1 MALDPL
7 PQQRLAIEAPL
18 GPVLVVAGPGAG
30 KTFCLIARINHLIH
44 TLGIAPERI
53 CAVTFTN
60 RAAEEIAVRLAHTL
74 GDRAEAITRGT
85 IHALCLGLLRDHAAA
100 AGLRKGFGVAD
111 EQYQKVILGRLHVPL
126 EQRGAL
132 LNRFSRHRVQK
143 QDYELTPDDARLYRE
158 YAGWLAHRNM
168 VDFDDL
174 VAKAEEL
181 LRSRGDIA
189 DTIAAR
195 WDYLLVDEFQ
205 DVNAV
210 QYDLLK
216 RLAAPHG
223 NFFAV
228 GDDEQSIFTWTGAD
242 PYVLVRFS
250 HDYEIDR
257 PIVLDKNCRCSRQ
270 IFETARRVLAQNPQ
284 LFEKQLSAEQESAHE
299 VGAFTFRDEEEE
311 ASWLLEDILA
321 DRAAA
326 GLGWGDYAVLYRRHK
341 VGEYLEGRL
350 VRAGIPCRLARGR
363 SLVEDDVIR
372 YVVAALRIV
381 RDPGDPVALEAFA
394 RCVLSAHFLQ
404 EVLASPPFAVSSSP
418 PDPLSTAW
426 RGGTQD
432 DFLAAIRALARRRP
446 AQDPDTKKLWRLV
459 FQVEN
464 LRALARSHRALAP
477 LVDEILSQSVGP
489 YRNALEERHDELT
502 DPADN
507 PEAVQLAERLAAAIA
522 AEQDIVIDP
531 QEGLEIALRGM
542 LAAAGVRHVP
552 STSLGSSEPRGMA
565 PGLVH
570 PGETLVRADGGEHGL
585 ALTLFKAL
593 QLLHAK
599 ELDAALDRYVTFD
612 FETTDKD
619 VEVCE
624 VVEVGAVRVV
634 EGEIVD
640 RFHTLV
646 KPYRPITPGATKLHG
661 YSDADV
667 RGARSFAEVWPA
679 FRAFVGDDVL
689 IAHNGQHF
697 DIPVLRRLAAGQDGV
712 DSLVFYDT
720 LPLVRS
726 LSRDSAK
733 LEDLALRFGIDA
745 GRAHHALDDAVTL
758 AKVYHELE
766 RQRGIRARKAV
777 LVNLL
782 DYLGLALALE
792 QGAGSPQ
799 GVPDGPGEREILFKL
814 AKFYTLGRYSDALA
828 FYEMERERSGGDP
841 APPVDEV
848 IRRLGGRALMT
859 RLRAEPDPA
868 QRYPAAV
875 ARLRALMDEP
885 SAPDAASP
893 PDPLSTTWRGGTLED
908 SIDRLLGRVALSTS
922 DGIEVAPDRVNLLTL
937 HSTKGLEFSRVYIVG
952 VEDYQI
958 PGVRETKENRQA
970 EIEEAR
976 RLLYVGMTRARDRLV
991 LTRVERRFGMEAG
1004 GSTFLEEMGLE
1015 GVASP

>member
-1 MALDPL
+1 MDFEPL

-30 KTFCLIARINHLIH
+30 KTFCLIARIDHLINH
-44 TLGIAPERI
+44 RGLAPERI

-60 RAAEEIAVRLAHTL
+60 RAAEEIAVRLKHTL
-74 GDRAEAITRGT
+74 GERAEAITRGT
-85 IHALCLGLLRDHAAA
+85 IHALCLALLREYAEA

-126 EQRGAL
+126 EQRGSL

-158 YAGWLAHRNM
+158 YTAWLAHRNM

-181 LRSRGDIA
+181 LRTRGDIA
-189 DTIAAR
+189 DAIAAR

-242 PYVLVRFS
+242 PYALVRFAR
-250 HDYEIDR
+250 DYGIDR

-284 LFEKQLSAEQESAHE
+284 LFEKQLSAEQESEYE
-299 VGAFTFRDEEEE
+299 VGAFAFRDEEEE

-321 DRAAA
+321 DRTAA

-350 VRAGIPCRLARGR
+350 VREGIPCRLARGR
-363 SLVEDDVIR
+363 SLVEDDVIK

-381 RDPGDPVALEAFA
+381 RDPGDSVALEAFA

-404 EVLASPPFAVSSSP
+404 EVEAAIGSS
-418 PDPLSTAW
+418 
-426 RGGTQD
+426 G
-432 DFLAAIRALARRRP
+432 DFLTSVRALARRRP
-446 AQDPDTKKLWRLV
+446 AHDPDTKKLWRLV

-502 DPADN
+502 DPADL
-507 PEAVQLAERLAAAIA
+507 PEAVRLADELAAAISA
-522 AEQDIVIDP
+522 DRNIVIPP
-531 QEGLEIALRGM
+531 QGGVEIALRGM
-542 LAAAGVRHVP
+542 LIAAGIRHVP
-552 STSLGSSEPRGMA
+552 SGPDGDLVLGR
-565 PGLVH
+565 
-570 PGETLVRADGGEHGL
+570 TDGGAGGL

-593 QLLHAK
+593 QILDARG
-599 ELDAALDRYVTFD
+599 LDAAFQRYITFD
-612 FETTDKD
+612 LETTDND
-619 VEVCE
+619 VATCG
-624 VVEVGAVRVV
+624 VVEIGAARVV
-634 EGEIVD
+634 QGEIVD
-640 RFHTLV
+640 RFHSLV
-646 KPYRPITPGATKLHG
+646 QPYRAISTRASEIHG
-661 YSDADV
+661 YTDADLK
-667 RGARSFAEVWPA
+667 GAPSFGEVWPA
-679 FRAFVGDDVL
+679 FRSFIGNDVL
-689 IAHNGQHF
+689 IAHNGQRF
-697 DIPVLRRLAAGQDGV
+697 DIPVLRRLAAGRDGV
-712 DSLVFYDT
+712 DSLAFYDT

-726 LSRDSAK
+726 LSRDSGK
-733 LEDLALRFGIDA
+733 LEDLAHRFGIDC

-758 AKVYHELE
+758 SRVYRELE

-792 QGAGSPQ
+792 PSAEGG
-799 GVPDGPGEREILFKL
+799 GEREALF
-814 AKFYTLGRYSDALA
+814 
-828 FYEMERERSGGDP
+828 
-841 APPVDEV
+841 
-848 IRRLGGRALMT
+848 
-859 RLRAEPDPA
+859 
-868 QRYPAAV
+868 
-875 ARLRALMDEP
+875 
-885 SAPDAASP
+885 
-893 PDPLSTTWRGGTLED
+893 
-908 SIDRLLGRVALSTS
+908 
-922 DGIEVAPDRVNLLTL
+922 NL
-937 HSTKGLEFSRVYIVG
+937 
-952 VEDYQI
+952 
-958 PGVRETKENRQA
+958 
-970 EIEEAR
+970 
-976 RLLYVGMTRARDRLV
+976 
-991 LTRVERRFGMEAG
+991 
-1004 GSTFLEEMGLE
+1004 
-1015 GVASP
+1015 

>member
-1 MALDPL
+1 MDFDPL

-30 KTFCLIARINHLIH
+30 KTFCLIARINHLIN
-44 TLGIAPERI
+44 TRGLAPERI

-60 RAAEEIAVRLAHTL
+60 RAAEEIAVRLKHTL
-74 GDRAEAITRGT
+74 GDRAEGVTRGT
-85 IHALCLGLLRDHAAA
+85 IHALCLALLREHAEA

-126 EQRGAL
+126 EQRGSL
-132 LNRFSRHRVQK
+132 LNRFSRHRVQ
-143 QDYELTPDDARLYRE
+143 DYRLTDDDARLYRE
-158 YAGWLAHRNM
+158 YAVWLAHRNM
-168 VDFDDL
+168 LDFDDL
-174 VAKAEEL
+174 VVKAEEL
-181 LRSRGDIA
+181 VRTHGDIA
-189 DTIAAR
+189 DAIAAR

-250 HDYEIDR
+250 RDYEIDR

-270 IFETARRVLAQNPQ
+270 IFETARRVLAQNRQ
-284 LFEKQLSAEQESAHE
+284 LFEKQLSAEQESAYE
-299 VGAFTFRDEEEE
+299 VGAFAFRDEEEE
-311 ASWLLEDILA
+311 TAWLIDDMLA
-321 DRAAA
+321 DRAAS
-326 GLGWGDYAVLYRRHK
+326 GLGWGDYAILYRRHK

-350 VRAGIPCRLARGR
+350 VRAGTPCRLARGR
-363 SLVEDDVIR
+363 SLVEDDVIK
-372 YVVAALRIV
+372 YVIAALGIV
-381 RDPGDPVALEAFA
+381 RDSGDPVALEAFA
-394 RCVLSAHFLQ
+394 RCVLSPHFLQ
-404 EVLASPPFAVSSSP
+404 EVLASPPF
-418 PDPLSTAW
+418 PLSANAE
-426 RGGTQD
+426 RGDVG
-432 DFLAAIRALARRRP
+432 DFLSAVRTLARRRP

-464 LRALARSHRALAP
+464 LRALTRSHRALVP

-502 DPADN
+502 DPAAI
-507 PEAVQLAERLAAAIA
+507 PEAVRLAERLAAAIA
-522 AEQDIVIDP
+522 AEQEIVIAP

-542 LAAAGVRHVP
+542 LIAAGVRHVP
-552 STSLGSSEPRGMA
+552 SSTTSRTSPTSI
-565 PGLVH
+565 
-570 PGETLVRADGGEHGL
+570 TS

-593 QLLHAK
+593 QLLHA
-599 ELDAALDRYVTFD
+599 EGLDTALERYVTFD
-612 FETTDKD
+612 LETTDKD

-624 VVEVGAVRVV
+624 VVEIGAVRVV
-634 EGEIVD
+634 GGEIVD
-640 RFHTLV
+640 RFHLLV
-646 KPYRPITPGATKLHG
+646 RPYRPITPGATKVHG
-661 YSDADV
+661 YTDGDV
-667 RGARSFAEVWPA
+667 RKARPLAEVWPE
-679 FRAFVGDDVL
+679 FRAFIGDDVL

-697 DIPVLRRLAAGQDGV
+697 DIPVLRRLAAGWEGV
-712 DSLVFYDT
+712 DTLVFYDT

-733 LEDLALRFGIDA
+733 IEDLALRFGIDA

-758 AKVYHELE
+758 ARVYRELE

-782 DYLGLALALE
+782 DYLGLAFALEPESE
-792 QGAGSPQ
+792 QGALKESLT
-799 GVPDGPGEREILFKL
+799 VPGGRERELLFKV

-828 FYEMERERSGGDP
+828 LYEMERERSGGDSG
-841 APPVDEV
+841 PPVDEV

-875 ARLRALMDEP
+875 ARLRALIDEP
-885 SAPDAASP
+885 SPA
-893 PDPLSTTWRGGTLED
+893 GTLKE
-908 SIDRLLGRVALSTS
+908 SIDRLLDRVALSTS
-922 DGIEVAPDRVNLLTL
+922 EGIEVAPDRVNLLTL

-958 PGVRETKENRQA
+958 PGLREAKENRQA
-970 EIEEAR
+970 EIQEAR
-976 RLLYVGMTRARDRLV
+976 RLLYVGMTRTRERLV

-1004 GSTFLEEMGLE
+1004 GSSFLEEMGLQADAVGAE
-1015 GVASP
+1015 

>member
-1 MALDPL
+1 MDFDPL

-30 KTFCLIARINHLIH
+30 KTFCLIARINHLIN
-44 TLGIAPERI
+44 TRGLAPERI
-53 CAVTFTN
+53 CTVTFTN
-60 RAAEEIAVRLAHTL
+60 RAAEEIAVRLKHTL
-74 GDRAEAITRGT
+74 GDRADGVTRGT
-85 IHALCLGLLRDHAAA
+85 IHAVCLALLREHAEA

-126 EQRGAL
+126 EQRGSL
-132 LNRFSRHRVQK
+132 LNRFSRHRVQ
-143 QDYELTPDDARLYRE
+143 DYRLTDDDARLYRE
-158 YAGWLAHRNM
+158 YAVWLSHRNM
-168 VDFDDL
+168 LDFDDL
-174 VAKAEEL
+174 VVKAEEL
-181 LRSRGDIA
+181 VRTHGDIA

-228 GDDEQSIFTWTGAD
+228 GDVEQSIFTWTGAD
-242 PYVLVRFS
+242 PYVLIRFS
-250 HDYEIDR
+250 RDYDIDR

-284 LFEKQLSAEQESAHE
+284 LFEKQLSAEQESAYE
-299 VGAFTFRDEEEE
+299 VSAFAFRDEEEE
-311 ASWLLEDILA
+311 AAWLLEDIVS
-321 DRAAA
+321 DRAVA
-326 GLGWGDYAVLYRRHK
+326 GLGWGDYAILYRRHK

-363 SLVEDDVIR
+363 SLVEDDVIK
-372 YVVAALRIV
+372 YVIAALGIV

-394 RCVLSAHFLQ
+394 RCVLSPHFLQ
-404 EVLASPPFAVSSSP
+404 EVEAATSAARPGPLSASKASP
-418 PDPLSTAW
+418 PDP
-426 RGGTQD
+426 G

-464 LRALARSHRALAP
+464 LRALTRSHRALVP

-502 DPADN
+502 DPAAI
-507 PEAVQLAERLAAAIA
+507 PEAVRLAERLAAAIA
-522 AEQDIVIDP
+522 AEQEIVIAP
-531 QEGLEIALRGM
+531 QGGLEIALRGM
-542 LAAAGVRHVP
+542 LAAAGFRHVP
-552 STSLGSSEPRGMA
+552 SSPAARREVREVGKVGK
-565 PGLVH
+565 V
-570 PGETLVRADGGEHGL
+570 GEVVIGAQDGGPHGL

-593 QLLHAK
+593 QNLHSL
-599 ELDAALDRYVTFD
+599 EILDTLPRYVTFD
-612 FETTDKD
+612 LETTDKD

-634 EGEIVD
+634 GGEIVD
-640 RFHTLV
+640 RFHSLV
-646 KPYRPITPGATKLHG
+646 QPYRPITPGATKVHG
-661 YSDADV
+661 YTDAAV
-667 RGARSFAEVWPA
+667 RAAPSFAEVWPG
-679 FRAFVGDDVL
+679 FRAFIGDDVL

-697 DIPVLRRLAAGQDGV
+697 DVPVLRRLAAGRDGV

-758 AKVYHELE
+758 ARVYRELE
-766 RQRGIRARKAV
+766 RLRAVRARKAV

-792 QGAGSPQ
+792 PEREQGAESREQ
-799 GVPDGPGEREILFKL
+799 EILFKV

-828 FYEMERERSGGDP
+828 FYEMERERSGGNSGP
-841 APPVDEV
+841 SVDEV

-875 ARLRALMDEP
+875 ARLRALIDEP
-885 SAPDAASP
+885 SPA
-893 PDPLSTTWRGGTLED
+893 GTLKE
-908 SIDRLLGRVALSTS
+908 SIDHLLDRVALSTS
-922 DGIEVAPDRVNLLTL
+922 EGIEVAPDRINLLTL
-937 HSTKGLEFSRVYIVG
+937 HSTKGLEFSRVFIVG

-958 PGVRETKENRQA
+958 PGLREAKENRQA
-970 EIEEAR
+970 EIQEAR
-976 RLLYVGMTRARDRLV
+976 HPLYVGMTRTRERLV

-1004 GSTFLEEMGLE
+1004 GSSFLEEMGLE
-1015 GVASP
+1015 AQGVGAG

>member
-1 MALDPL
+1 MEFDPL
-7 PQQRLAIEAPL
+7 PPQRLAIEAPL

-30 KTFCLIARINHLIH
+30 KTFCLIARIHHLID
-44 TLGIAPERI
+44 TLHMAPERI

-60 RAAEEIAVRLAHTL
+60 RAAEEIAVRLKHTL
-74 GDRAEAITRGT
+74 EHRAEGITRGT
-85 IHALCLGLLRDHAAA
+85 IHALCLALLREHAEA

-126 EQRGAL
+126 EQRGSL

-143 QDYELTPDDARLYRE
+143 HDFELTADDARLYRE
-158 YAGWLAHRNM
+158 YAAWLAHRNM
-168 VDFDDL
+168 LDFDDL
-174 VAKAEEL
+174 VSKAEEL
-181 LRSRGDIA
+181 LRTRGDLA
-189 DTIAAR
+189 DAIAAR

-242 PYVLVRFS
+242 PYVLVRFAR
-250 HDYEIDR
+250 DYEIDR
-257 PIVLDKNCRCSRQ
+257 PIVLDRNCRSSRQ

-284 LFEKQLSAEQESAHE
+284 LFEKQLSADQESAYD
-299 VGAFTFRDEEEE
+299 VGAFAFRDEEEE
-311 ASWLLEDILA
+311 ASWLLDDILA
-321 DRAAA
+321 DRAAS

-341 VGEYLEGRL
+341 LGEYLEGRL

-363 SLVEDDVIR
+363 ALVEDDVIK
-372 YVVAALRIV
+372 YVIAALRIV

-404 EVLASPPFAVSSSP
+404 EVEAAISASPPVPLSTTSASR
-418 PDPLSTAW
+418 PDPLSTTW
-426 RGGTQD
+426 RGGMQD

-464 LRALARSHRALAP
+464 LRALPRSHRALAP

-502 DPADN
+502 DPAAI
-507 PEAVQLAERLAAAIA
+507 PEAMRLAERLGAAIA
-522 AEQDIVIDP
+522 AEQDIVIEP
-531 QEGLEIALRGM
+531 QGGLEIALRGM
-542 LAAAGVRHVP
+542 LAAAGLRHVP
-552 STSLGSSEPRGMA
+552 SSAAVRRE
-565 PGLVH
+565 VEEV
-570 PGETLVRADGGEHGL
+570 GEVGEVVIGPQDGGPHGL

-593 QLLHAK
+593 QNLHS
-599 ELDAALDRYVTFD
+599 LDIVHDLPRYVTFD
-612 FETTDKD
+612 LETTDKD
-619 VEVCE
+619 VDVCE

-634 EGEIVD
+634 GGEIVD

-646 KPYRPITPGATKLHG
+646 KPYRPITAGATKVHG
-661 YSDADV
+661 YSDAAVQD
-667 RGARSFAEVWPA
+667 APPFPEVWPA
-679 FRAFVGDDVL
+679 FRAFIGDDVL

-733 LEDLALRFGIDA
+733 LEDLALRYGIDA

-758 AKVYHELE
+758 ARVYRELE
-766 RQRGIRARKAV
+766 RQRAIRARKAV
-777 LVNLL
+777 LVTLL

-792 QGAGSPQ
+792 PRTEQGAGS
-799 GVPDGPGEREILFKL
+799 GERDLLFKV
-814 AKFYTLGRYSDALA
+814 ATFYTLGRYSDALA
-828 FYEMERERSGGDP
+828 FYEMERERSGAAA

-848 IRRLGGRALMT
+848 IKRLGGRALMT

-875 ARLRALMDEP
+875 ARLRALMDGDS
-885 SAPDAASP
+885 SA
-893 PDPLSTTWRGGTLED
+893 TLAE
-908 SIDRLLGRVALSTS
+908 SIDRLLERVALSTS
-922 DGIEVAPDRVNLLTL
+922 EGIEVAPDRVNLLTL

-958 PGVRETKENRQA
+958 PGVRESKENRQA
-970 EIEEAR
+970 EIQEAR
-976 RLLYVGMTRARDRLV
+976 RLLYVGMTRARERLV

-1004 GSTFLEEMGLE
+1004 GSSFLEEMGLQE
-1015 GVASP
+1015 LPSDLVH

>member
-1 MALDPL
+1 MDFDPL

-30 KTFCLIARINHLIH
+30 KTFCLIARINYLIDTLHL
-44 TLGIAPERI
+44 APERI

-60 RAAEEIAVRLAHTL
+60 RAAEEIAIRLKHTL
-74 GDRAEAITRGT
+74 GERAEPITRGT
-85 IHALCLGLLRDHAAA
+85 IHALCLALLREHAEA
-100 AGLRKGFGVAD
+100 AGLRRGFGVAD
-111 EQYQKVILGRLHVPL
+111 EQYQKVILGRLHVPQ
-126 EQRGAL
+126 EQRSSL

-143 QDYELTPDDARLYRE
+143 RDYELTADDARLYRE
-158 YAGWLAHRNM
+158 YAAWLAHRNM
-168 VDFDDL
+168 LDFDDL
-174 VAKAEEL
+174 VTKAEEL
-181 LRSRGDIA
+181 LRTHGDIA
-189 DTIAAR
+189 DAVAAR

-205 DVNAV
+205 DVNPV

-250 HDYEIDR
+250 RESAIDR

-270 IFETARRVLAQNPQ
+270 IFETARRVLAHNPQ
-284 LFEKQLSAEQESAHE
+284 LFEKQLSADQESPYE
-299 VGAFTFRDEEEE
+299 VGAFAFRDEEEE
-311 ASWLLEDILA
+311 ASWLLDDILA
-321 DRAAA
+321 DRTAA
-326 GLGWGDYAVLYRRHK
+326 GLAWGDYAILYRRHK
-341 VGEYLEGRL
+341 LGEYLEGRL

-363 SLVEDDVIR
+363 ALVEDDVIK
-372 YVVAALRIV
+372 YVIAALRIV

-394 RCVLSAHFLQ
+394 RCVLSPHFLQ
-404 EVLASPPFAVSSSP
+404 EVEASPPF
-418 PDPLSTAW
+418 PLSANAE
-426 RGGTQD
+426 RGDAG
-432 DFLAAIRALARRRP
+432 DFLAAIRTLARRRP

-464 LRALARSHRALAP
+464 LRALPRSHRTLAP

-502 DPADN
+502 DPAAN
-507 PEAVQLAERLAAAIA
+507 PEAVKLAERLEKAIA
-522 AEQDIVIDP
+522 GERDIVIEP
-531 QEGLEIALRGM
+531 QGGLEIALRGM
-542 LAAAGVRHVP
+542 LMAAGLRHVP
-552 STSLGSSEPRGMA
+552 TSTTSRTSPTSIA
-565 PGLVH
+565 S
-570 PGETLVRADGGEHGL
+570 

-593 QLLHAK
+593 QNLHS
-599 ELDAALDRYVTFD
+599 LDILDSLPRYVTFD
-612 FETTDKD
+612 LETTDKD

-624 VVEVGAVRVV
+624 VVEIGAARVV
-634 EGEIVD
+634 GGDIVD

-646 KPYRPITPGATKLHG
+646 QPYRPITPGATKVHG
-661 YSDADV
+661 YTDADV
-667 RGARSFAEVWPA
+667 RDARSFAEVWPE
-679 FRAFVGDDVL
+679 FRAFIGDDVL

-697 DIPVLRRLAAGQDGV
+697 DIPVLRRLAAGRDGV

-758 AKVYHELE
+758 ARVYRELE

-792 QGAGSPQ
+792 PRREQGAES
-799 GVPDGPGEREILFKL
+799 GEQAMLFKL

-828 FYEMERERSGGDP
+828 FYEMERGRTG
-841 APPVDEV
+841 AATTPPVDEV

-875 ARLRALMDEP
+875 ARLRALIDEP
-885 SAPDAASP
+885 SP
-893 PDPLSTTWRGGTLED
+893 PDPLSTTWRGGTLTE
-908 SIDRLLGRVALSTS
+908 SIDRLLERVALSTS
-922 DGIEVAPDRVNLLTL
+922 EGIEVAPDRINLLTL

-958 PGVRETKENRQA
+958 PGVRESKENRQA
-970 EIEEAR
+970 EIQEAR
-976 RLLYVGMTRARDRLV
+976 RLLYVGMTRARERLV

-1004 GSTFLEEMGLE
+1004 GSSFLEEMGLQE
-1015 GVASP
+1015 LPSDLVH

>member
-1 MALDPL
+1 MEFDPL

-30 KTFCLIARINHLIH
+30 KTFCLIARINHLIA

-60 RAAEEIAVRLAHTL
+60 RAAEEIAVRLKHTL
-74 GDRAEAITRGT
+74 RDRADGITRGT
-85 IHALCLGLLRDHAAA
+85 IHALCLALLRQYTEA
-100 AGLRKGFGVAD
+100 AGLRQGFGVAD

-126 EQRGAL
+126 EQRGPL
-132 LNRFSRHRVQK
+132 LNRFSRHRVQAY
-143 QDYELTPDDARLYRE
+143 DLTADEARLYRE
-158 YAGWLAHRNM
+158 YTAWLAHRNM
-168 VDFDDL
+168 LDFDDL
-174 VAKAEEL
+174 VAKAAEL
-181 LRSRGDIA
+181 VRTRGDVA
-189 DTIAAR
+189 DAIAAR

-216 RLAAPHG
+216 RLAAPHD

-242 PYVLVRFS
+242 PYVLVRFGR
-250 HDYEIDR
+250 DYGIER

-284 LFEKQLSAEQESAHE
+284 LFEKQLSAEQESPYE
-299 VGAFTFRDEEEE
+299 VVAYAFRDEAEE
-311 ASWLLEDILA
+311 ASWLLEDLRS
-321 DRAAA
+321 DGAAA
-326 GLGWGDYAVLYRRHK
+326 RLGWGDYAILYRRHRI
-341 VGEYLEGRL
+341 GEYVEGRL

-363 SLVEDDVIR
+363 SLVEDDVIK
-372 YVVAALRIV
+372 YVIAALRIV
-381 RDPGDPVALEAFA
+381 RDPSDPVALEAFA
-394 RCVLSAHFLQ
+394 RCVLSPHFLQ
-404 EVLASPPFAVSSSP
+404 EVMAATSASSP
-418 PDPLSTAW
+418 ADE
-426 RGGTQD
+426 
-432 DFLAAIRALARRRP
+432 FLATVRALARRRP
-446 AQDPDTKKLWRLV
+446 AQHPDTKKLWRLV
-459 FQVEN
+459 YQVEN
-464 LRALARSHRALAP
+464 LRALSRSHRALLP

-502 DPADN
+502 DPADH
-507 PEAVQLAERLAAAIA
+507 PEAVRLAQRLEQAMAGERGIAIA
-522 AEQDIVIDP
+522 SQG
-531 QEGLEIALRGM
+531 GLEIALRGM
-542 LAAAGVRHVP
+542 LVAAGLHRVRSSTSFTP
-552 STSLGSSEPRGMA
+552 STTA
-565 PGLVH
+565 P
-570 PGETLVRADGGEHGL
+570 ADDVEVVEDVAVVTGADAGPHGL

-593 QLLHAK
+593 QLLHAR
-599 ELDAALDRYVTFD
+599 ELDTALERYVTFD
-612 FETTDKD
+612 LETTDKD

-634 EGEIVD
+634 GGEITD

-646 KPYRPITPGATKLHG
+646 QPYRPITPGATAIHG
-661 YSDADV
+661 YTDRDV
-667 RGARSFAEVWPA
+667 RDARSFAEVWPE
-679 FRAFVGDDVL
+679 FRAFIGDDIL
-689 IAHNGQHF
+689 IAHNGQQF
-697 DIPVLRRLAAGQDGV
+697 DIPVLRRLAAGRDGV

-733 LEDLALRFGIDA
+733 LEDLALRFGIDP

-758 AKVYHELE
+758 AQVYRELE

-777 LVNLL
+777 LVNVL

-792 QGAGSPQ
+792 PRTEQGAGTPK
-799 GVPDGPGEREILFKL
+799 GHGRERDMLFQL

-828 FYEMERERSGGDP
+828 FYEMERDRTGAVEAP
-841 APPVDEV
+841 AVDAV
-848 IRRLGGRALMT
+848 IERLGGRALMT

-875 ARLRALMDEP
+875 ARLRALMDG
-885 SAPDAASP
+885 DAS
-893 PDPLSTTWRGGTLED
+893 GTLAD
-908 SIDRLLGRVALSTS
+908 SIDRLLERVALSTS

-958 PGVRETKENRQA
+958 PGYRESTEQRQG
-970 EIEEAR
+970 EIQEAR
-976 RLLYVGMTRARDRLV
+976 RLLYVGMTRARERLV
-991 LTRVERRFGMEAG
+991 LTRVERRFGMDAG
-1004 GSTFLEEMGLE
+1004 GSSFLEEMGLE
-1015 GVASP
+1015 VQGVGAA

>member
-1 MALDPL
+1 MTLDPL

-30 KTFCLIARINHLIH
+30 KTFCLIARINHLIN
-44 TLGIAPERI
+44 TRGLAPERI

-60 RAAEEIAVRLAHTL
+60 RAAEEIAVRLKHTL
-74 GDRAEAITRGT
+74 GDRAEGVTRGT
-85 IHALCLGLLRDHAAA
+85 IHALCLALLREHAEA

-126 EQRGAL
+126 EQRGSL
-132 LNRFSRHRVQK
+132 LNRFSRHRVQ
-143 QDYELTPDDARLYRE
+143 DYRLTDDDARLYRE
-158 YAGWLAHRNM
+158 YAVWLAHRNM
-168 VDFDDL
+168 LDFDDL
-174 VAKAEEL
+174 VVKAEAL
-181 LRSRGDIA
+181 VRTHGDIA
-189 DTIAAR
+189 DAIAAR

-250 HDYEIDR
+250 RDYEIDR

-284 LFEKQLSAEQESAHE
+284 LFEKQLSAEQESAYE
-299 VGAFTFRDEEEE
+299 VGAFGFRDEEEE
-311 ASWLLEDILA
+311 AAWLLEDILA
-321 DRAAA
+321 DRAVA
-326 GLGWGDYAVLYRRHK
+326 GLGWGDYAILYRRHK

-363 SLVEDDVIR
+363 SLVEDDVIK
-372 YVVAALRIV
+372 YVIAALGIV

-394 RCVLSAHFLQ
+394 RCVLSPHFLQ
-404 EVLASPPFAVSSSP
+404 EVEAAI
-418 PDPLSTAW
+418 
-426 RGGTQD
+426 GGSG
-432 DFLAAIRALARRRP
+432 DFLASVRALARRRP

-464 LRALARSHRALAP
+464 LRALTRSHRALVP

-502 DPADN
+502 DPAAI
-507 PEAVQLAERLAAAIA
+507 PEAVRLAAAIA
-522 AEQDIVIDP
+522 AEQEIVIAP
-531 QEGLEIALRGM
+531 QGGLEIALRGM
-542 LAAAGVRHVP
+542 LIVAGLRHVP
-552 STSLGSSEPRGMA
+552 TSTTSRTSPTSI
-565 PGLVH
+565 
-570 PGETLVRADGGEHGL
+570 TS

-593 QLLHAK
+593 QLLHAE
-599 ELDAALDRYVTFD
+599 ELDTALERYVTFD
-612 FETTDKD
+612 LETTDKD
-619 VEVCE
+619 AEVCE

-634 EGEIVD
+634 GGEIVD

-646 KPYRPITPGATKLHG
+646 QPYRPITPGATKVHG
-661 YSDADV
+661 YTDGDV
-667 RGARSFAEVWPA
+667 RNARSFAEVWPE
-679 FRAFVGDDVL
+679 FRAFIGDDVL

-697 DIPVLRRLAAGQDGV
+697 DIPVLRRLAAGREGV
-712 DSLVFYDT
+712 DTLVFYDT

-758 AKVYHELE
+758 ARVYRELE
-766 RQRGIRARKAV
+766 RLRAVRARKAV

-782 DYLGLALALE
+782 DYLGLAFALEPESE
-792 QGAGSPQ
+792 QGAG
-799 GVPDGPGEREILFKL
+799 GRERELLFKV

-828 FYEMERERSGGDP
+828 FYEMERERSGGDSG
-841 APPVDEV
+841 PPVDEV

-859 RLRAEPDPA
+859 RLRAAPDPA

-875 ARLRALMDEP
+875 ARLRALIDEP
-885 SAPDAASP
+885 ATA
-893 PDPLSTTWRGGTLED
+893 GTLKE
-908 SIDRLLGRVALSTS
+908 SIDRLLDRVALSTS
-922 DGIEVAPDRVNLLTL
+922 EGIEVAPDRVNLLTL
-937 HSTKGLEFSRVYIVG
+937 HSTKGLEFSRVYILG

-958 PGVRETKENRQA
+958 PGYRESTEKRQA

-976 RLLYVGMTRARDRLV
+976 RLLYVGMTRARERLV

-1004 GSTFLEEMGLE
+1004 GSSFLEEMGLQE
-1015 GVASP
+1015 LPSDLVH

>member
-1 MALDPL
+1 MEFDPL
-7 PQQRLAIEAPL
+7 PPQRLAIEAPL

-30 KTFCLIARINHLIH
+30 KTFCLIARINHLID
-44 TLGIAPERI
+44 TLHMAPERI

-60 RAAEEIAVRLAHTL
+60 RAAEEIAVRLKHTL
-74 GDRAEAITRGT
+74 ENRAEGITRGT
-85 IHALCLGLLRDHAAA
+85 IHALCLALLREHAEA

-111 EQYQKVILGRLHVPL
+111 EPYQKVILGRLHVPL
-126 EQRGAL
+126 EQRGSL

-143 QDYELTPDDARLYRE
+143 QDFELTADDARLYRE
-158 YAGWLAHRNM
+158 YAAWLEHRNM
-168 VDFDDL
+168 LDFDDL
-174 VAKAEEL
+174 VSKAEEL
-181 LRSRGDIA
+181 LRTRGDLA
-189 DTIAAR
+189 DAIAAR

-242 PYVLVRFS
+242 PYVLVRFAR
-250 HDYEIDR
+250 DYEIDR
-257 PIVLDKNCRCSRQ
+257 PILLDRNCRSSRQ

-284 LFEKQLSAEQESAHE
+284 LFEKQLSAEQESAYD
-299 VGAFTFRDEEEE
+299 VGAFAFRDEEEE
-311 ASWLLEDILA
+311 ASWLLDDIRA
-321 DRAAA
+321 DRAAS

-341 VGEYLEGRL
+341 LGEYLEGRL

-363 SLVEDDVIR
+363 ALVEDDVIK
-372 YVVAALRIV
+372 YVIAALRIV
-381 RDPGDPVALEAFA
+381 RDPGDSVALEAFA

-404 EVLASPPFAVSSSP
+404 EVEAAI
-418 PDPLSTAW
+418 STSLPVPRSANAD
-426 RGGTQD
+426 RGDAG

-464 LRALARSHRALAP
+464 LRALPRSHRALAP

-489 YRNALEERHDELT
+489 YKNALEERHDELT
-502 DPADN
+502 DPADI
-507 PEAVQLAERLAAAIA
+507 PEAVRLAERLDSAIA
-522 AEQDIVIDP
+522 GERSIAIEP
-531 QEGLEIALRGM
+531 NEGGLEIALRGM
-542 LAAAGVRHVP
+542 LAVAGVRHVP
-552 STSLGSSEPRGMA
+552 SQAAGPLKPRGTA
-565 PGLVH
+565 PGLTH
-570 PGETLVRADGGEHGL
+570 PGETLVKADGGEHGL

-593 QLLHAK
+593 QLLDAK
-599 ELDAALDRYVTFD
+599 KLDTALQRYVTFD
-612 FETTDKD
+612 LETTDKD
-619 VEVCE
+619 VDVCE

-634 EGEIVD
+634 GGEIVE

-646 KPYRPITPGATKLHG
+646 KPYRPITPGATKVHG
-661 YSDADV
+661 YSDAAVQD
-667 RGARSFAEVWPA
+667 APSFAEVWPA
-679 FRAFVGDDVL
+679 FRAFIGDDVL

-697 DIPVLRRLAAGQDGV
+697 DIPVLRRLAAGQHGV
-712 DSLVFYDT
+712 DGLVFYDT

-758 AKVYHELE
+758 AQVYRELE
-766 RQRGIRARKAV
+766 RQRATRARKAV

-782 DYLGLALALE
+782 DYLGLAFALE
-792 QGAGSPQ
+792 QGAGR
-799 GVPDGPGEREILFKL
+799 REQDMLFKV

-828 FYEMERERSGGDP
+828 FYEMERDRSGAAA

-875 ARLRALMDEP
+875 ARLRALIDEP
-885 SAPDAASP
+885 SAP
-893 PDPLSTTWRGGTLED
+893 TLRE
-908 SIDRLLGRVALSTS
+908 SIDRLLERVALSTS
-922 DGIEVAPDRVNLLTL
+922 EGIEVAPDRVNLLTL

-958 PGVRETKENRQA
+958 PGLRETKENRQA
-970 EIEEAR
+970 EIQEAR
-976 RLLYVGMTRARDRLV
+976 RLLYVGMTRARERLI

-1004 GSTFLEEMGLE
+1004 GSSFLEEMGLQE
-1015 GVASP
+1015 LPSDLVH

>member
-1 MALDPL
+1 MEFDPL

-30 KTFCLIARINHLIH
+30 KTFCLIARINHLIA
-44 TLGIAPERI
+44 TVGIAPERI

-60 RAAEEIAVRLAHTL
+60 RAAEEIAVRLKHTL
-74 GDRAEAITRGT
+74 RERADGIRRGT
-85 IHALCLGLLRDHAAA
+85 IHALCLGLLREHAEA

-126 EQRGAL
+126 EQRGSL

-143 QDYELTPDDARLYRE
+143 HDFELTADDARLYRE
-158 YAGWLAHRNM
+158 YAAWLAHRNM
-168 VDFDDL
+168 LDFDDL
-174 VAKAEEL
+174 VSKAEEL
-181 LRSRGDIA
+181 LRTRGDLA
-189 DTIAAR
+189 DAIAAR

-242 PYVLVRFS
+242 PYVLVRFAR
-250 HDYEIDR
+250 DYEIDR
-257 PIVLDKNCRCSRQ
+257 PIVLDRNCRSSRQ
-270 IFETARRVLAQNPQ
+270 IFEPARRVLAQNPQ
-284 LFEKQLSAEQESAHE
+284 LFEKQLSADQESAYD
-299 VGAFTFRDEEEE
+299 VGAFAFRDEEEE
-311 ASWLLEDILA
+311 ASWLLDDILA
-321 DRAAA
+321 DRAAS

-341 VGEYLEGRL
+341 LGEYLEGRL

-363 SLVEDDVIR
+363 ALVEDDVIK
-372 YVVAALRIV
+372 YVIAALRIV

-404 EVLASPPFAVSSSP
+404 EVEAAISASLPVPLSTTSASP
-418 PDPLSTAW
+418 PDPLSTRW
-426 RGGTQD
+426 RGGMQD

-464 LRALARSHRALAP
+464 LRALPRSHRALAP

-502 DPADN
+502 DPAAI
-507 PEAVQLAERLAAAIA
+507 PEAMRLAERLGAAIA
-522 AEQDIVIDP
+522 AEQDVVIEP
-531 QEGLEIALRGM
+531 QGGLEIALRGM
-542 LAAAGVRHVP
+542 LAAAGLRHVP
-552 STSLGSSEPRGMA
+552 SSAAVRRE
-565 PGLVH
+565 VEEV
-570 PGETLVRADGGEHGL
+570 GEVGEVVIGPQDGGPHGL

-593 QLLHAK
+593 QNLHS
-599 ELDAALDRYVTFD
+599 LDIVHDLPRYVTFD
-612 FETTDKD
+612 LETTDKD
-619 VEVCE
+619 VDVCE

-634 EGEIVD
+634 GGEIVD

-646 KPYRPITPGATKLHG
+646 KPYRPITAGATKVHG
-661 YSDADV
+661 YSDAAVQD
-667 RGARSFAEVWPA
+667 APPFPEVWPA
-679 FRAFVGDDVL
+679 FRAFIGDDVL

-733 LEDLALRFGIDA
+733 LEDLALRYGIDA

-758 AKVYHELE
+758 ARVYRELE
-766 RQRGIRARKAV
+766 RQRAIRARKAV

-792 QGAGSPQ
+792 GAGS
-799 GVPDGPGEREILFKL
+799 GERDLLFKL
-814 AKFYTLGRYSDALA
+814 EKFYTLGRYSDALE
-828 FYEMERERSGGDP
+828 FYQMERERAGRTA
-841 APPVDEV
+841 APSVDEV
-848 IRRLGGRALMT
+848 IERLGGRALMT

-875 ARLRALMDEP
+875 ARLRALIDADA
-885 SAPDAASP
+885 SAT
-893 PDPLSTTWRGGTLED
+893 LSD
-908 SIDRLLGRVALSTS
+908 SIDRLLERVALSTS
-922 DGIEVAPDRVNLLTL
+922 EGIEVAPDRVNLLTL
-937 HSTKGLEFSRVYIVG
+937 HSTKGLEFARVYIVG

-958 PGVRETKENRQA
+958 PGYRESTENREA
-970 EIEEAR
+970 EIQEAR
-976 RLLYVGMTRARDRLV
+976 RLLYVGMTRARERLV
-991 LTRVERRFGMEAG
+991 LTRVERRFGVEAG
-1004 GSTFLEEMGLE
+1004 GSSFLEEMSLDVQ
-1015 GVASP
+1015 GVGAA

>member
-1 MALDPL
+1 MEFDPL
-7 PQQRLAIEAPL
+7 PQQRRAIAAPL

-30 KTFCLIARINHLIH
+30 KTFCLIARINHLIG

-60 RAAEEIAVRLAHTL
+60 RAAEEIAVRLKHTL
-74 GDRAEAITRGT
+74 RDRADGITRGT
-85 IHALCLGLLRDHAAA
+85 IHALCLALLRQHAEA

-111 EQYQKVILGRLHVPL
+111 EQYQKVILGRLRVPL
-126 EQRGAL
+126 EQRGPL
-132 LNRFSRHRVQK
+132 LNRFGRHRVQA
-143 QDYELTPDDARLYRE
+143 YELTADDARLYRE
-158 YAGWLAHRNM
+158 YTAWLAHRNM

-174 VAKAEEL
+174 VTKAEEL
-181 LRSRGDIA
+181 LRRRVDVA
-189 DTIAAR
+189 DAIAAR

-250 HDYEIDR
+250 RDYEIDR

-284 LFEKQLSAEQESAHE
+284 LFEKQLSAEQESAYE
-299 VGAFTFRDEEEE
+299 VGAFAFRDEEEE
-311 ASWLLEDILA
+311 AAWLLEDILA
-321 DRAAA
+321 DRAAS
-326 GLGWGDYAVLYRRHK
+326 GLGWGDYAILYRRHK

-363 SLVEDDVIR
+363 SLVEDDVIK
-372 YVVAALRIV
+372 YVIAALGIV
-381 RDPGDPVALEAFA
+381 RDPGDLVALEAFA
-394 RCVLSAHFLQ
+394 RCVLSPHFLQ
-404 EVLASPPFAVSSSP
+404 EVEAATSAARPGPLSASKASP
-418 PDPLSTAW
+418 PDP
-426 RGGTQD
+426 G

-464 LRALARSHRALAP
+464 LRALTRSHRALVP

-502 DPADN
+502 DPAAI
-507 PEAVQLAERLAAAIA
+507 PEAVRLAERLAAAIA
-522 AEQDIVIDP
+522 AEQEIVIAP

-542 LAAAGVRHVP
+542 LIAAGLRHVP
-552 STSLGSSEPRGMA
+552 TSTTSRTSPTSI
-565 PGLVH
+565 
-570 PGETLVRADGGEHGL
+570 TS

-593 QLLHAK
+593 QLLHA
-599 ELDAALDRYVTFD
+599 EGLDTALERYVTFD
-612 FETTDKD
+612 LETTEKD

-624 VVEVGAVRVV
+624 VVEIGAVRVV
-634 EGEIVD
+634 GGEIVD
-640 RFHTLV
+640 RFHSLV
-646 KPYRPITPGATKLHG
+646 RPYRPITPGATKVHG
-661 YSDADV
+661 YTDGDV
-667 RGARSFAEVWPA
+667 RKARPFAEVWPE
-679 FRAFVGDDVL
+679 FRAFIGDDVL

-697 DIPVLRRLAAGQDGV
+697 DIPVLRRLAAGWEGV
-712 DSLVFYDT
+712 DTLVFYDT

-758 AKVYHELE
+758 ARVYRELE
-766 RQRGIRARKAV
+766 RLRAVRARKAV

-782 DYLGLALALE
+782 DYLGLAFALE
-792 QGAGSPQ
+792 SERERGALKESLTVPGSREQ
-799 GVPDGPGEREILFKL
+799 EILFKV

-828 FYEMERERSGGDP
+828 FYEMERERSGGDSGP
-841 APPVDEV
+841 SVDEV

-875 ARLRALMDEP
+875 ARLRALIDEP
-885 SAPDAASP
+885 SPAEPASP
-893 PDPLSTTWRGGTLED
+893 PDPLSTTWRG
-908 SIDRLLGRVALSTS
+908 
-922 DGIEVAPDRVNLLTL
+922 
-937 HSTKGLEFSRVYIVG
+937 
-952 VEDYQI
+952 
-958 PGVRETKENRQA
+958 
-970 EIEEAR
+970 
-976 RLLYVGMTRARDRLV
+976 
-991 LTRVERRFGMEAG
+991 
-1004 GSTFLEEMGLE
+1004 
-1015 GVASP
+1015 